1 MIICK
6 QEKYNKKK
14 NPTKKKM
21 FTYSNTAEAMWFPM
35 SSKTAEPNNQFTAE
49 LFLHWD
55 QAHRNEEF
63 KKNNAEKQ

>member
-35 SSKTAEPNNQFTAE
+35 SSKTDEPNTISLLLNFFCIETKLIE
-49 LFLHWD
+49 M
-55 QAHRNEEF
+55 RN
-63 KKNNAEKQ
+63 